1 MKKLSGV
8 VVCYNEEEKIDAALG
23 SLEPV
28 SDEIVVVDSF
38 SSDGTEAICRRYTDR
53 FLQRPWSGYRDQKQ
67 FATQQASFDWVLSL
81 DADEVLS
88 PELRQ
93 AVLLWKSGE
102 DDGIDGYRLCRK
114 TFFLG
119 RWIEHTTW
127 YPDWQMRLFRRS
139 AGRWEGG
146 RVHES
151 FRVNGATGRLSGDL
165 HHHTYASLS
174 EYLQQL
180 ERFTN
185 LAAADYFDAGVR
197 AGPLAGLGDPAG
209 RRRRRRLLAPVRHRR
224 ARVHR
229 SRGFHQRAVH
239 ASVVPNSRVR
249 AKWALRERTAHLC
262 IDSPIGLPTDPGVKA
277 VT

>member
-1 MKKLSGV
+1 MRKLSGV
-8 VVCYNEEEKIDAALG
+8 VICYNEEEKIDAALS
-23 SLEPV
+23 SLHAV

-53 FLQRPWSGYRDQKQ
+53 FLQRRWSGYRDQKQ
-67 FATQQASFDWVLSL
+67 FATDQASFDWVLSL

-88 PELRQ
+88 PELQ
-93 AVLLWKSGE
+93 AEVRRWKSGKDE
-102 DDGIDGYRLCRK
+102 GIDGYYLCRK

-127 YPDWQMRLFRRS
+127 YPDWQMRLFLRS

-151 FRVNGATGRLSGDL
+151 FRVNGSTGRLPGDL
-165 HHHTYASLS
+165 HHYTYASLS

-185 LAAADYFDAGVR
+185 LAAADYFDSGAR
-197 AGPLAGLGDPAG
+197 AGPVK
-209 RRRRRRLLAPVRHRR
+209 LLIYPPLVFLRNYVLH
-224 ARVHR
+224 
-229 SRGFHQRAVH
+229 RGFQDGVPGLAV
-239 ASVVPNSRVR
+239 S
-249 AKWALRERTAHLC
+249 AL
-262 IDSPIGLPTDPGVKA
+262 SA
-277 VT
+277 VSTFFKYLKLWELGACAAEINLLRKR

>member
-8 VVCYNEEEKIDAALG
+8 VISYNEEEKIGAALS
-23 SLEPV
+23 SLQAV

-53 FLQRPWSGYRDQKQ
+53 FLQRTWSGYRDQKQ
-67 FATQQASFDWVLSL
+67 FAAHQASFDWVLSL

-88 PELRQ
+88 PELQ
-93 AVLLWKSGE
+93 QEVLLWKSGT
-102 DDGIDGYRLCRK
+102 DDGIDGYYLCRK

-151 FRVNGATGRLSGDL
+151 FRVKGSTGRLSGDL
-165 HHHTYASLS
+165 HHHTYSSLS

-185 LAAADYFDAGVR
+185 LAAADHFDSGVR
-197 AGPLAGLGDPAG
+197 AGPAKLLLYPAWVFFRNFVLHRGFQDGVPGLAVSALSAMSTFFKYLKLWELGAGDPKRAG
-209 RRRRRRLLAPVRHRR
+209 DR
-224 ARVHR
+224 
-229 SRGFHQRAVH
+229 
-239 ASVVPNSRVR
+239 
-249 AKWALRERTAHLC
+249 
-262 IDSPIGLPTDPGVKA
+262 
-277 VT
+277 

>member
-1 MKKLSGV
+1 MRKLSGV
-8 VVCYNEEEKIDAALG
+8 VICCNEEEKIDAALS
-23 SLEPV
+23 SLQAV

-53 FLQRPWSGYRDQKQ
+53 FLQRRWSGYRDQKR
-67 FATQQASFDWVLSL
+67 FATSQASFDWVLSL

-88 PELRQ
+88 PELEAEVR
-93 AVLLWKSGE
+93 LWKSGKE
-102 DDGIDGYRLCRK
+102 DGIDGYYLCRK

-139 AGRWEGG
+139 AGQWEGG

-151 FRVNGATGRLSGDL
+151 FRVKGPTGRLSEDL
-165 HHHTYASLS
+165 HHYTYASLT

-185 LAAADYFDAGVR
+185 LAAADYFDSGVR
-197 AGPLAGLGDPAG
+197 AGPVK
-209 RRRRRRLLAPVRHRR
+209 LLLYPPLEFLRNYVLR
-224 ARVHR
+224 
-229 SRGFHQRAVH
+229 RGFQDGVPGLAV
-239 ASVVPNSRVR
+239 SVLSAVSTFFKYLKLWELAAVDP
-249 AKWALRERTAHLC
+249 KRTG
-262 IDSPIGLPTDPGVKA
+262 DR
-277 VT
+277 